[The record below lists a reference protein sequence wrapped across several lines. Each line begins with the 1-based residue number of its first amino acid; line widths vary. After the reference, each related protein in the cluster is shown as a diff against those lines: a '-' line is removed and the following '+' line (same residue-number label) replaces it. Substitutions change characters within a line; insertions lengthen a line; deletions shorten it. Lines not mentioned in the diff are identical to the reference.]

1 MKDILFLKGTFDVQ
15 DHLWYDQ
22 DFKSTNSTSA
32 EYVYP
37 VLIDTTD
44 FDNWS
49 IPSFVDTTK
58 TKILFI
64 QTKEC
69 GFASKTGDE
78 LTWLSKIT
86 YRYKLNLLLITSDH
100 LIQDK
105 FDNLLK
111 QGRIKDNFKVKA
123 FTYFKNTLWFHDY
136 FKNIDEVFKL
146 SLGNNKNKKE
156 FHFLNF
162 NRVTK
167 KHRVCIFGE
176 LMTNPYLTGKFI
188 TSLGHNVNIRN
199 VDYINE
205 VETVLE
211 NFYNGKQRLLE
222 FFKTYNPTTHYT
234 YDETDLENSKAANL
248 NVDAHNRSFVN
259 IVTESSYEDNFIF
272 LTEKTFKPIYCAQP
286 FILIGNPHSL
296 KKLRELGFKTFSQW
310 WDESYDEELNFT
322 KRYKKIVK
330 LMEDI
335 SSWSL
340 DECLDITQQMEEVFI
355 HNFNI
360 LISKTEQNEVKKLLR
375 ELI

>member
-1 MKDILFLKGTFDVQ
+1 MEDIIFLKGTFDVQ

-22 DFKSTNSTSA
+22 DFKITNSTSA
-32 EYVYP
+32 KYVYP
-37 VLIDTTD
+37 VLIDTVD

-49 IPSFVDTTK
+49 IPSFIDTTK
-58 TKILFI
+58 AKILFI
-64 QTKEC
+64 QTQEC

-78 LTWLSKIT
+78 LTWLSEIAHQ
-86 YRYKLNLLLITSDH
+86 YKLDLLLVTSDH

-105 FDNLLK
+105 FHNLLK
-111 QGRIKDNFKVKA
+111 QGRIKNNFKVKA

-136 FKNIDEVFKL
+136 SKNIDEVFKL
-146 SLGNNKNKKE
+146 SLENNKIKKE
-156 FHFLNF
+156 FYFLNF
-162 NRVTK
+162 NRATK

-176 LMTNPYLTGKFI
+176 LMTNPYFTNKFI
-188 TSLGHNVNIRN
+188 TSLGHNINIRN
-199 VDYINE
+199 VDYVNE
-205 VETVLE
+205 VKTAIEDS
-211 NFYNGKQRLLE
+211 YNEKQRLLE
-222 FFKTYNPTTHYT
+222 FFKTYNPTTHYV
-234 YDETDLENSKAANL
+234 YDETDLENNKAANL
-248 NVDAHNRSFVN
+248 NVDAHNKSFVN

-272 LTEKTFKPIYCAQP
+272 LTEKTFKPVYCAQP

-340 DECLDITQQMEEVFI
+340 DKCLDITQQMEEVFI

-360 LISKTEQNEVKKLLR
+360 LTSKTEQDQVKKLL
-375 ELI
+375 